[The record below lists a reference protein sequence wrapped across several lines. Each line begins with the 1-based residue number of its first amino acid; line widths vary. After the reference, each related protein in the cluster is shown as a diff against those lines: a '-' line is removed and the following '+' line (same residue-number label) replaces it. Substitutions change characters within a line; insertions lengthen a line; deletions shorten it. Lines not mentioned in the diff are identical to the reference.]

1 MTGDARDGLIRV
13 VRLARMSAL
22 MTAAGAVL
30 TEVALLALIDT
41 AQRFE
46 TLMVGSVA
54 VAAVSVVLLP
64 LSIRLPGRLRRT
76 YDTAM
81 PVPSV
86 NRPLAAQA
94 AVRRLSLWRTAGF
107 VGVMA
112 CWLLFIGV
120 VSDQVMPPAMLCVL
134 AVTQWGRSRATARW
148 ERENAAVLWQG
159 VPGLLSPK
167 APVFR
172 VPSGVPDLAR

>member
-1 MTGDARDGLIRV
+1 MTGDARDKLIRV
-13 VRLARMSAL
+13 VRLGRMSAL
-22 MTAAGAVL
+22 MMAAGTVL
-30 TEVALLALIDT
+30 SEVALLALVDT

-54 VAAVSVVLLP
+54 VAVVSVVLLP

-76 YDTAM
+76 YDTAV

-86 NRPLAAQA
+86 DQPLAAQA

-107 VGVMA
+107 VGVTG
-112 CWLLFIGV
+112 CWLVFIGV
-120 VSDQVMPPAMLCVL
+120 VSDQVLPPVMLCVL

-148 ERENAAVLWQG
+148 ERENGAVLWQG
-159 VPGLLSPK
+159 VPGLLRPG

-172 VPSGVPDLAR
+172 VPLDAPDPAR